1 MKLPHSP
8 AIWAALAV
16 SLATAPFS
24 SAAPQPE
31 AAATPAPP
39 AETAKPATDI
49 EPYELKNKSS
59 VSIPAGTRPPY
70 WPIGWRPNGAPVQAA
85 VPKGPNIDASYFKV
99 TSILIGN
106 PSLALING
114 RSYEEGQFIRM
125 PRGSTIRPRVFRI
138 LDGNVEV
145 QIDTQTLNVPLVRPK
160 LNDPKGDSDMLN
172 AEKEESGAA
181 PIK

>member
-1 MKLPHSP
+1 MKHSP
-8 AIWAALAV
+8 SPAVWVALV
-16 SLATAPFS
+16 LSLATAPFS
-24 SAAPQPE
+24 SSAPQPE
-31 AAATPAPP
+31 PAATPAPA
-39 AETAKPATDI
+39 AEVAKPATDI

-70 WPIGWRPNGAPVQAA
+70 WPIGWRPNGAPVQPL

-125 PRGSTIRPRVFRI
+125 PRGSTIRPRIFRI
-138 LDGNVEV
+138 SDGNVEIQV
-145 QIDTQTLNVPLVRPK
+145 DSKTLNAPLARPK
-160 LNDPKGDSDMLN
+160 LNDPKGESDMLN